1 MAVTK
6 FSSGSSFKNLTKYD
20 DFLAGNAAY
29 NPSSYESIASV
40 TLSSSTG
47 WINLNSIPQTYT
59 SLQVRI
65 LGRSS
70 QSATQASSVSMLCNS
85 DQTTSYSSHFMNG
98 NGSSVT
104 AGGASSNNRMDI
116 GYVPTNGYS
125 SNIFGV
131 LIIDI
136 HNYTSTT
143 QNKTIRAFSG
153 FDTNGAGTVSL
164 NSGLWQNTNAVT
176 QLSFS
181 NENNGFDWLAGT
193 TVSLYG
199 IKGA

>member
-1 MAVTK
+1 
-6 FSSGSSFKNLTKYD
+6 
-20 DFLAGNAAY
+20 
-29 NPSSYESIASV
+29 
-40 TLSSSTG
+40 
-47 WINLNSIPQTYT
+47 
-59 SLQVRI
+59 
-65 LGRSS
+65 
-70 QSATQASSVSMLCNS
+70 
-85 DQTTSYSSHFMNG
+85 
-98 NGSSVT
+98 
-104 AGGASSNNRMDI
+104 MDI

-136 HNYTSTT
+136 HNYTLTT

-153 FDTNGAGTVSL
+153 FDTNGAGVVSL